1 METSGVL
8 SKLPPQARE
17 RLERIFHLNASPPL
31 LALILAIWV
40 LIGEIDTALQA
51 PNLISDGWDLIS
63 RPVGIVVLILI
74 GFVWL
79 GWLIIREAAKPE
91 TRQRTLGEID
101 AKLDEIDSAVQA
113 RASKT
118 DLAQI
123 EQAVTGL
130 EESGKLQP
138 LTEKPWAALNDV
150 DLQYQTTS
158 WDIGG
163 IGRSANISFRLANGT
178 LYSVVPTFRTAGWL
192 VVESSVLIGLHWDI
206 ELDPP
211 IAVRPGE
218 SANLHIRFQINERL
232 AETLA
237 FKVIDGEVLLAFS
250 DMRIEIEAKEDD
262 KSQVLGWKI
271 LPDKQ
276 LARVDDHIAFQT
288 IRGFGRWRRELPDDE
303 RIR

>member
-1 METSGVL
+1 ML
-8 SKLPPQARE
+8 FLWA
-17 RLERIFHLNASPPL
+17 L
-31 LALILAIWV
+31 L
-40 LIGEIDTALQA
+40 GEIDTALQA

-63 RPVGIVVLILI
+63 TTVGIIVLGGI
-74 GFVWL
+74 GFGWL
-79 GWLIIREAAKPE
+79 GWLIMKEPTKPE
-91 TRQRTLGEID
+91 IRQRTLREID
-101 AKLDEIDSAVQA
+101 TKLHETDMTIEERV
-113 RASKT
+113 SKA
-118 DLAQI
+118 DLAQMQ
-123 EQAVTGL
+123 QAVTRL
-130 EESGKLQP
+130 EDSGNLQP
-138 LTEKPWAALNDV
+138 LTTKPLAVLNDV
-150 DLQYQTTS
+150 DIQYQAAS

-178 LYSVVPTFRTAGWL
+178 PYSVNPTFRTAGWL
-192 VVESSVLIGLHWDI
+192 VVESSVLIGLYWDI

-250 DMRIEIEAKEDD
+250 NMRIEIEAKEDD

-288 IRGFGRWRRELPDDE
+288 IRGFGRWRQKLPDDE

>member
-1 METSGVL
+1 MA
-8 SKLPPQARE
+8 KLPKLPTHARE
-17 RLERIFHLNASPPL
+17 RLERILRRRAYPPWL
-31 LALILAIWV
+31 LLMLFLWALL
-40 LIGEIDTALQA
+40 GEIDTALQA
-51 PNLISDGWDLIS
+51 PRLISDGWNLIS
-63 RPVGIVVLILI
+63 TTVGIIVLGAIAF
-74 GFVWL
+74 GWL
-79 GWLIIREAAKPE
+79 GWLIMKEPAKPE
-91 TRQRTLGEID
+91 IRQRTLREID
-101 AKLDEIDSAVQA
+101 AKLHEIDSAVQA
-113 RASKT
+113 RVPKA

-123 EQAVTGL
+123 QQAVTML
-130 EESGKLQP
+130 EDSSKLQQLTQKP
-138 LTEKPWAALNDV
+138 LAALNDV
-150 DLQYQTTS
+150 DLQYQAAS

-163 IGRSANISFRLANGT
+163 IGRSANISFRLSNGT
-178 LYSVVPTFRTAGWL
+178 PYSVVPTFRTAGWL

-237 FKVIDGEVLLAFS
+237 FKTIDGEVLLAFS
-250 DMRIEIEAKEDD
+250 NMRIEIEAKEDD

-276 LARVDDHIAFQT
+276 LARVDDHIAFQR
-288 IRGFGRWRRELPDDE
+288 IRGFAKWRHKIPDDE